1 MTNDKLATE
10 STAKPK
16 EYYHEQYGL
25 TLPHSDVVSLVE
37 QYQIA
42 PCKTLDLGCGQG
54 RNSLYLA
61 ERGFELTSVDLNQMS
76 IDGLI
81 EIAAKEGLRNI
92 QAQAYDINQAAIS
105 ERYDLIISTVVLM
118 FVQQDRIEAIIEN
131 MQAQTNVGGYNL
143 IVSAM
148 STAAYPFDG
157 FPCTFAEGQLSGL
170 YQDWKMLH
178 YDENVGEL
186 HRLDADGNRMKLQF
200 ATILAQKVA

>member
-1 MTNDKLATE
+1 MTNEKLATE

-37 QYQIA
+37 QYQIT

-76 IDGLI
+76 IDGLM

-148 STAAYPFDG
+148 STEKYPFDG
-157 FPCTFAEGQLSGL
+157 FSCTFAEGQLSGL
-170 YQDWKMLH
+170 YQDWKILH

-186 HRLDADGNRMKLQF
+186 HRLDADGNRMKL
-200 ATILAQKVA
+200 